1 MKHFFRSLE
10 YLKAHRGRLA
20 VSFLAVLLIGVLWS
34 GSITMALPVLKV
46 LFSAEGLHGW
56 AYNTMVSDRLNA
68 KIAWRTAP
76 PNTVADGRNLS
87 LVLDVVSVEPTGSAA
102 ESKLRNGDW
111 IIGLAG
117 EGRDPAGE
125 VLRADV
131 LVGQLAHWAPSARP
145 PRLLV
150 YRPTEDITTTI
161 SVPLGLLE
169 FKSKTLGYIA
179 EAIPEPNSRRERTSI
194 LFWLLGVV
202 VAMVLLR
209 NLMRFVQEYL
219 VQTSVH
225 LGMWSFRNDC
235 FDNALRQP
243 VTYFASAGTSDTAS
257 RFMQDSTEL
266 ARAQTTLFGKTL
278 VEPAKMVGS
287 VIAAL
292 LLNWQLA
299 LMAMIGGPIAYA
311 IIRQFG
317 KRMKKSTRG
326 ALESWA
332 EMLGVLE
339 ETLQGL
345 RVVKA
350 YTMEASERKRFHR
363 VNRTLYKQ
371 IRRIVRIDSAT
382 SPTVEVLGM
391 SAGMVAAGVAGV
403 WVLENKM
410 DPEIFM
416 TTMGLL
422 MAMFDPVRK
431 LSKVLVRFQA
441 GDAAAERLYELRDRP
456 RETRTVG
463 APNLPRHQKSIE
475 YRDIRFAYPNVAE
488 PTLREI
494 NLTVTAGQAVAIVGP
509 NGSGKTTLVSLLP
522 RLLEPTGGQILLDGQ
537 DIMAHSMRSLRR
549 QIAIVTQETVIFNAT
564 IAENIAY
571 GLRRAKHATILD
583 AAQRA
588 YVDEFVRDMPDG
600 YDTVVG
606 QRGATL
612 SGGQRQRLAI
622 ARAILR
628 DPAILIFD
636 EALSQIDADS
646 EKKIHAAMQDFM
658 ADRTTLM
665 IAHRFS
671 TVLDADAIVVLDEG
685 RIVDTGP
692 HKDLMDRCELYRQ
705 LYNTQFAAPQ
715 G

>member
-10 YLKAHRGRLA
+10 YLKSHRGRLIT
-20 VSFLAVLLIGVLWS
+20 SFVTILFIAALWS

-46 LFSAEGLHGW
+46 LFSPEGLHGW
-56 AYNTMVSDRLNA
+56 AYNTMLSDRLDA

-76 PNTVADGRNLS
+76 PRTIVDGRSLS
-87 LVLDVVSVEPTGSAA
+87 LVLDVVEVDPTGRAA
-102 ESKLRNGDW
+102 EGQLHNGDW
-111 IIGLAG
+111 IIGLAPEGSG
-117 EGRDPAGE
+117 EIIRAELLAGR
-125 VLRADV
+125 
-131 LVGQLAHWAPSARP
+131 LARWNESDRTAR
-145 PRLLV
+145 LMV
-150 YRPTEDITTTI
+150 YRPTEDRTLTAM
-161 SVPLGLLE
+161 VKLHRLRFKGRALGRLA
-169 FKSKTLGYIA
+169 K
-179 EAIPEPNSRRERTSI
+179 AIPEPNSRRGRMPI
-194 LFWLLGVV
+194 LFWLLGIVA
-202 VAMVLLR
+202 AMVVLR
-209 NLMRFVQEYL
+209 NALRFVHEYL
-219 VQTSVH
+219 VQTTVH
-225 LGMWSFRNDC
+225 LGMWSLRNDC

-287 VIAAL
+287 VVAAL
-292 LLNWQLA
+292 LLNWQLT

-350 YTMEASERKRFHR
+350 YTMEAAERKRFHR
-363 VNRTLYKQ
+363 VNRRLYKQ

-382 SPTVEVLGM
+382 SPTVEALGM

-422 MAMFDPVRK
+422 VAMFDPVRK

-456 RETRTVG
+456 RETRTPA
-463 APNLPRHQKSIE
+463 APSLPQHSQTIT
-475 YRDIRFAYPNVAE
+475 YRNVEFTYPGVDE

-494 NLTVTAGQAVAIVGP
+494 NLQITAGQAVAIVGP

-522 RLLEPTGGQILLDGQ
+522 RLLEPTGGQILLDGA
-537 DIMAHSMRSLRR
+537 DIMTHSMRSLRR

-571 GLRRAKHATILD
+571 GLRRADRQAVLD
-583 AAQRA
+583 AARRA
-588 YVDEFVRDMPDG
+588 YVDEFVREMPKG
-600 YDTVVG
+600 YDTIVG

-612 SGGQRQRLAI
+612 SGGQRQRIAI

-628 DPAILIFD
+628 DPTILIFD

-646 EKKIHAAMQDFM
+646 EQKIHDAMHDFM

-671 TVLDADAIVVLDEG
+671 TVLDADTIVVLDEG
-685 RIVDTGP
+685 RIIDTGP

-705 LYNTQFAAPQ
+705 LYNTQFASSQ